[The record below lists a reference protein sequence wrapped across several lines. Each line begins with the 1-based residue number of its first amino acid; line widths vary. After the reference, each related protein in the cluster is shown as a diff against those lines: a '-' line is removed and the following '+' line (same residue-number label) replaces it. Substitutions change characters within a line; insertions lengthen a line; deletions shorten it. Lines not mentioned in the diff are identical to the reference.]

1 VRRAAIAKAVSACA
15 LLVGVG
21 VGVASVGCTSASR
34 APRATLSVQGVNDAP
49 EAAHA
54 EPAPKSVD
62 AVAADGRSRAPAP
75 EGREDRLIARTLK
88 KVSDARGLA
97 ATRGVPGV
105 TLSREALIAR
115 VKAHVAREIPPVA
128 IRQEGLVLQLL
139 GFVPLDF
146 DYEAE
151 TFKLLEAQLA
161 GFYEP
166 SDGTMY
172 MAADL
177 DDDNA
182 DATLAHELVHALQ
195 DQHYDLKPH
204 SKYTPG
210 QSDKAG
216 AFSAL
221 AEGDATSA
229 MADVLV
235 GRAAKGKNALD
246 LPEEMFVAQV
256 LGSVSS
262 GPGASAP
269 HIMRTSLVSPYI
281 QGTLFVH
288 ALRRSGGWAA
298 VDRAWKDL
306 PTTTEQILHAAKY
319 KTHEAALDV
328 PAPAFASLGEGWKL
342 ADEDTYGEL
351 GLRLAFEEWTGADEA
366 AEDAS
371 AWGGDRGVLVTAS
384 EGRAALAIRVRYD
397 GADAGADAHVRKAF
411 ASIASGMETT
421 VGRARAGAK
430 DASFVC
436 VERPKLGPLSAM
448 RSGREVVLLV
458 APTRTDAGSWAAAGD
473 CATAKKWAG
482 EVVAT
487 PALR

>member
-210 QSDKAG
+210 QSDKALIVEESG
-216 AFSAL
+216 RMIGFLLGFIAH
-221 AEGDATSA
+221 EPVRTGY
-229 MADVLV
+229 VHLV
-235 GRAAKGKNALD
+235 GIHPDFRRRGVGRLLYETFTDTCRAAECGRMKAITTLGNEGSQSFHLALGWD
-246 LPEEMFVAQV
+246 AQDIEDYA
-256 LGSVSS
+256 
-262 GPGASAP
+262 GPSRKR
-269 HIMRTSLVSPYI
+269 IVFT
-281 QGTLFVH
+281 
-288 ALRRSGGWAA
+288 
-298 VDRAWKDL
+298 KDL
-306 PTTTEQILHAAKY
+306 
-319 KTHEAALDV
+319 
-328 PAPAFASLGEGWKL
+328 
-342 ADEDTYGEL
+342 
-351 GLRLAFEEWTGADEA
+351 GL
-366 AEDAS
+366 
-371 AWGGDRGVLVTAS
+371 
-384 EGRAALAIRVRYD
+384 
-397 GADAGADAHVRKAF
+397 
-411 ASIASGMETT
+411 
-421 VGRARAGAK
+421 
-430 DASFVC
+430 
-436 VERPKLGPLSAM
+436 P
-448 RSGREVVLLV
+448 
-458 APTRTDAGSWAAAGD
+458 
-473 CATAKKWAG
+473 
-482 EVVAT
+482 T
-487 PALR
+487 PALLS